1 MPKDSNV
8 VPLTGG
14 RRTPAGGLA
23 DTELLRHIIS
33 AQGEIGRA
41 GLDPLKV
48 VDVITRRAQELTR
61 SSGAVVEMRD
71 GDDMVYWSASGS
83 VASQVGLRIP
93 VEGSLSGLCVR
104 QGRAIRCD
112 DSETDPRV
120 NRAACRRVGLRSA
133 IAMPLT
139 CNDDLVGVLKV
150 LSPFTQAYGEKDEAT
165 LDLLGSFIGAA
176 LHHALEHERLR
187 QRHAQED
194 VAERETRAQ
203 HAARRERIE
212 GVLADPARIVPVF
225 QPIIDL
231 TTGAEVGVEGL
242 SRFPRETGG
251 RPDVVFSEAARV
263 GLCEDLELLCATR
276 MLEVLPRLPPSMYV
290 GINLSPATLASPRLD
305 AMLPREIARRVVL
318 EITEVSEVDDYAA
331 LTARLS
337 ALRARGARLA
347 VDDAGAGFA
356 SLRHILRLGPD
367 HIKLDI
373 SLTRGIDSSR
383 AHQTLASAMLM
394 FARETSA
401 ELVAEGIETEAE
413 LATLRE
419 LGVKYGQGYLL
430 GRPAPR

>member
-1 MPKDSNV
+1 MPKESNV
-8 VPLTGG
+8 VPLNGS
-14 RRTPAGGLA
+14 RRTPPGGLA
-23 DTELLRHIIS
+23 DTELLSHIIS
-33 AQGEIGRA
+33 TQGEIGRA

-83 VASQVGLRIP
+83 AMSQAGLRIP
-93 VEGSLSGLCVR
+93 IEGSLSGLCVR

-120 NRAACRRVGLRSA
+120 NRDACRRVGLRSA

-139 CNDDLVGVLKV
+139 CNDALVGVLKV
-150 LSPFTQAYGEKDEAT
+150 MSPFTQAYGEKDEAT
-165 LDLLGSFIGAA
+165 LNLLGSFIGAA

-187 QRHAQED
+187 LRHAQDEHAD
-194 VAERETRAQ
+194 RETRAR
-203 HAARRERIE
+203 HAERRERVE
-212 GVLADPARIVPVF
+212 GVLADPSRIMPVY

-231 TTGAEVGVEGL
+231 GSGAEVGVEGL
-242 SRFPRETGG
+242 SRFPAGG
-251 RPDVVFSEAARV
+251 GSTPDVWFADAAHV
-263 GLCEDLELLCATR
+263 GLCEDLELQCAAR
-276 MLEVLPRLPPSMYV
+276 MLEVLPRLPASTYL
-290 GINLSPATLASPRLD
+290 GINLSPGTLVSPKLD
-305 AMLPREIARRVVL
+305 ALLPREIARRVVL
-318 EITEVSEVDDYAA
+318 EITEVSEVDDYGA

-337 ALRARGARLA
+337 SLRARGARLA

-401 ELVAEGIETEAE
+401 ELIAEGIETEAE
-413 LATLRE
+413 LATLRD
-419 LGVKYGQGYLL
+419 LGVNYGQGYLL

>member
-8 VPLTGG
+8 VPLNGN
-14 RRTPAGGLA
+14 RRTPAAGLA
-23 DTELLRHIIS
+23 DAELLSHIVS
-33 AQGEIGRA
+33 TQGELGRA

-83 VASQVGLRIP
+83 VAAQVGLRIP

-120 NRAACRRVGLRSA
+120 NRDACRRVGLRSA

-139 CNDDLVGVLKV
+139 CNDAFVGVLKV
-150 LSPFTQAYGEKDEAT
+150 LSPFTHAYGDRDEAT

-187 QRHAQED
+187 LRHAQED
-194 VAERETRAQ
+194 DADRQTRAQ

-212 GVLADPARIVPVF
+212 GVLADPARIVPVY

-231 TTGAEVGVEGL
+231 ATGAEVGVEGL
-242 SRFPRETGG
+242 SRFPGAQGG
-251 RPDVVFSEAARV
+251 TPDAVFSDAAHA
-263 GLCEDLELLCATR
+263 GLCEDLELRCAAR
-276 MLEVLPRLPPSMYV
+276 MLEVLPRLPSSMYV
-290 GINLSPATLASPRLD
+290 GINLSPATLASPKLD
-305 AMLPREIARRVVL
+305 ALLPREIARRVVL
-318 EITEVSEVDDYAA
+318 EITEVSEVDDYGA
-331 LTARLS
+331 LTSRLS
-337 ALRARGARLA
+337 ALRSRGARLA

-394 FARETSA
+394 FARETAA

-413 LATLRE
+413 LATLRD
-419 LGVKYGQGYLL
+419 LGVSYGQGYLL
-430 GRPAPR
+430 GRPVPR